1 MVQAA
6 KLIGAG
12 SALIALAGVGAGI
25 GIVFGALIQARSRN
39 PTMAKA
45 LMGYAL
51 LGFALC
57 ESVRLFRQLVTFLI
71 LFGSKIKIQRN
82 IFFLNL
88 REHFGNM
95 AEWLKALAC

>member
-12 SALIALAGVGAGI
+12 SALIAQAGVGAGI
-25 GIVFGALIQARSRN
+25 GIVFGAQIQAASRN

-51 LGFALC
+51 QGFALC
-57 ESVRLFRQLVTFLI
+57 ESVRLFRLLVRFLI
-71 LFGSKIKIQRN
+71 LYSSYCYKSFMTKY
-82 IFFLNL
+82 FFLCDQRSHKKRL
-88 REHFGNM
+88 V
-95 AEWLKALAC
+95 

>member
-25 GIVFGALIQARSRN
+25 GIVFGSLIQSAARN
-39 PTMAKA
+39 PLLAKQ

-51 LGFALC
+51 LGFALT
-57 ESVRLFRQLVTFLI
+57 ESVALFALLVTFLI
-71 LFGSKIKIQRN
+71 LFGSNQTNSGMFK
-82 IFFLNL
+82 
-88 REHFGNM
+88 
-95 AEWLKALAC
+95 

>member
-25 GIVFGALIQARSRN
+25 GIVFGALIQAASRN

-57 ESVRLFRQLVTFLI
+57 ESVRLFRLLVTFLI
-71 LFGSKIKIQRN
+71 LFGSTQTIRTSNMN
-82 IFFLNL
+82 IFFSF
-88 REHFGNM
+88 FGNM
-95 AEWLKALAC
+95 TEWLKVLAC

>member
-25 GIVFGALIQARSRN
+25 GIVFGALIQAASRN

-51 LGFALC
+51 LGFALWC
-57 ESVRLFRQLVTFLI
+57 AYAPYIPLPLLLPTHHYKRENDRPVRCHSNLCCWDIEDRSVSPT
-71 LFGSKIKIQRN
+71 
-82 IFFLNL
+82 L
-88 REHFGNM
+88 R
-95 AEWLKALAC
+95 

>member
-1 MVQAA
+1 MYIMVQAA

-25 GIVFGALIQARSRN
+25 GIVFGALIQAASRN

-57 ESVRLFRQLVTFLI
+57 ESVRLFALLVTFLI
-71 LFGSKIKIQRN
+71 LFGSPDKKTSAARI
-82 IFFLNL
+82 
-88 REHFGNM
+88 
-95 AEWLKALAC
+95 LAGVLA

>member
-6 KLIGAG
+6 KLMGAG

-25 GIVFGALIQARSRN
+25 GIVFGSLIQSAGRN
-39 PTMAKA
+39 PLMAKQ

-57 ESVRLFRQLVTFLI
+57 ESIALFTLLVAFLI
-71 LFGSKIKIQRN
+71 LFSSYSFIY
-82 IFFLNL
+82 FLFYL
-88 REHFGNM
+88 
-95 AEWLKALAC
+95 